1 MTTTRRIVP
10 ASVAQNL
17 LDNPPTTGGAW
28 LDMFLHLAHTVVALS
43 PPPEQAAPKPGDGVD
58 VWAELI
64 RTETDQRIR
73 EVMTQRRAKGLLT
86 YGAPLQ
92 RGDGRD
98 HLRDLLDELLDAM
111 AYAAALGRWSVA
123 HELRPIVRNILDDME
138 EL

>member
-1 MTTTRRIVP
+1 MTTTPRIVP

-17 LDNPPTTGGAW
+17 LDDPPVTVHVD
-28 LDMFLHLAHTVVALS
+28 LLLHLAHTVVALS
-43 PPPEQAAPKPGDGVD
+43 PPPEQAAPKPGDGGD

-86 YGAPLQ
+86 YGVPLQ